1 MTVAVEDM
9 RAMSDEELLGLYAAG
24 EEAALTVAAERDQAT
39 ANAARIAPA
48 RQALDAI
55 REEWHEAALA
65 HYAAARASM
74 TCKGTMFSPEGFANG
89 PADEFSLWTVR
100 DSDARR
106 WASRELREW
115 WGLHGRL
122 TVGKYAKQR
131 ADAIRAARED
141 TATGEAG
148 SDDRERVD
156 RETAVG
162 RDWAGNVRHEHSAGT
177 GEPVRTDRKPREA
190 EAGPATGP
198 VRPAGRQRI
207 GGEAMDTAPIVAGA
221 NDANQRQTV
230 TGQVVRRPVS
240 QAARPPAKPIDG
252 AMLADLTDGWV
263 RQRCYLTDSARHAI
277 VLWTMAQHF
286 RTPDEK
292 RVMIWEKFPHL
303 LFIAETPGSGK
314 TTAMKI
320 GGFMCAPYY
329 FGIANNPTAPGLC
342 MTIAHEKSVVCI
354 DEAHRI
360 IGPKGTRKA
369 DVVTIMCASF
379 EQDGTYLNARGG
391 KANRIPVYAPMMI
404 AAKKDPFLTSAVDEI
419 SDVIERSHLIL
430 MSKPPEGTELT
441 PVDGQ
446 TKEDGKKLATVMA
459 QWAAQQMADKAA
471 FSEATDNARAAA
483 AEIGLEGRDADV
495 WLAQF
500 TVAAL
505 CGGGFLQAACDAA
518 LELRRNQPAPKEEE
532 SADPLA
538 DLAASLAGDG
548 ELSSWG

>member
-1 MTVAVEDM
+1 
-9 RAMSDEELLGLYAAG
+9 
-24 EEAALTVAAERDQAT
+24 
-39 ANAARIAPA
+39 
-48 RQALDAI
+48 
-55 REEWHEAALA
+55 
-65 HYAAARASM
+65 
-74 TCKGTMFSPEGFANG
+74 
-89 PADEFSLWTVR
+89 
-100 DSDARR
+100 
-106 WASRELREW
+106 
-115 WGLHGRL
+115 
-122 TVGKYAKQR
+122 
-131 ADAIRAARED
+131 
-141 TATGEAG
+141 
-148 SDDRERVD
+148 
-156 RETAVG
+156 
-162 RDWAGNVRHEHSAGT
+162 
-177 GEPVRTDRKPREA
+177 
-190 EAGPATGP
+190 
-198 VRPAGRQRI
+198 
-207 GGEAMDTAPIVAGA
+207 MDTAPIVAGA
-221 NDANQRQTV
+221 SDANQRQTV
-230 TGQVVRRPVS
+230 TGQVVRRPASAPVRS
-240 QAARPPAKPIDG
+240 GGKPIDG
-252 AMLADLTDGWV
+252 AWLASIADRWV
-263 RQRCYLTDSARHAI
+263 GKHCYLTDSARHAQ

-342 MTIAHEKSVVCI
+342 MTIGQEKAVVCV

-360 IGPKGTRKA
+360 VGPKGLRKA

-379 EQDGTYLNARGG
+379 EQDGTYLNGRGG
-391 KANRIPVYAPMMI
+391 KPNRIPVYAPMMI

-441 PVDGQ
+441 PVDAQ

-471 FSEATDNARAAA
+471 FSQATGNARAAA
-483 AEIGLEGRDADV
+483 AELGLEGRDADV

-518 LELRRNQPAPKEEE
+518 LELRRNQPAPKEED
-532 SADPLA
+532 APDPLA
-538 DLAASLAGDG
+538 DLAASLAGNG
-548 ELSSWG
+548 ELASWG

>member
-1 MTVAVEDM
+1 MTVAVEGM
-9 RAMSDEELLGLYAAG
+9 RAMSDEELLAAFRSD
-24 EEAALTVAAERDQAT
+24 EQAAEAYAEAQRRDQVGK
-39 ANAARIAPA
+39 
-48 RQALDAI
+48 
-55 REEWHEAALA
+55 
-65 HYAAARASM
+65 AARAREQIRAEWYDAAYAQYLAAESV
-74 TCKGTMFSPEGFANG
+74 CRGNLLSREGIASG
-89 PADEFSLWTVR
+89 IAEPFSLWHGPAAV
-100 DSDARR
+100 AMKY
-106 WASRELREW
+106 ASEELRDFW
-115 WGLHGRL
+115 AASPRL
-122 TVGKYAKQR
+122 TVGEYARRMAMAK
-131 ADAIRAARED
+131 RAARED
-141 TATGEAG
+141 TATREA
-148 SDDRERVD
+148 SDGERVD
-156 RETAVG
+156 
-162 RDWAGNVRHEHSAGT
+162 
-177 GEPVRTDRKPREA
+177 TDRRAGLAEDDPRGLRRGDASDVVRSGGDAQVA
-190 EAGPATGP
+190 EAGAEDSGAAGS
-198 VRPAGRQRI
+198 VQSGRQRI
-207 GGEAMDTAPIVAGA
+207 GGEAMNTGPIVAGA
-221 NDANQRQTV
+221 GDANARQNVAPRREV

-240 QAARPPAKPIDG
+240 QPVRPPAKPIDG

-263 RQRCYLTDSARHAI
+263 RQHCYLTDSARHAI

-441 PVDGQ
+441 PVDAK

-459 QWAAQQMADKAA
+459 QWAAQRMADKAA

-518 LELRRNQPAPKEEE
+518 LELRRNQPAPKEEDE
-532 SADPLA
+532 ADPLK

-548 ELSSWG
+548 EISSWG